1 MDCPL
6 DTALD
11 HFLDYVA
18 VEKGLL
24 PNTISAYARDLRAY
38 FDTLERLGALTAAA
52 VPGEG
57 PEIHL
62 TKLARRGLGAASR
75 ARAMSSIR
83 QFHRFL
89 VRENMAADRPGRDLA
104 SPKKRKRIP
113 HVLTIDQIE
122 RLLQAPDPDSVLG
135 SRDRAMLEFGYGA
148 GLRVSELC
156 QLELDDIREDERLL
170 FIRGKG
176 RKERLVPYGRHA
188 ERAFR
193 HYLGRSRHV
202 LSAGRVVPRLFLN
215 RLGQPMSRVGFY
227 KNLKR
232 YAAAAG
238 IETKVHPHILR
249 HSFATH
255 LLQGGA
261 DLRYV
266 QELLGHADIS
276 TTQIYTDVDTRHLIE
291 VHRAFHPRG

>member
-11 HFLDYVA
+11 HFLDYA
-18 VEKGLL
+18 SVEKGLL
-24 PNTISAYARDLRAY
+24 PNTIAAYARDLRAY
-38 FDTLERLGALTAAA
+38 IDTLEGLGAVTVAA
-52 VPGEG
+52 VPAEG

-62 TKLARRGLGAASR
+62 VKLTRRGLGATTRSR
-75 ARAMSSIR
+75 ALSSIR

-89 VRENMAADRPGRDLA
+89 VRENLASDRPGRDLA
-104 SPKKRKRIP
+104 NPKKRKRIP
-113 HVLTIDQIE
+113 GVLTIEQIE
-122 RLLQAPDPDSVLG
+122 RLLKAPDPARVLG
-135 SRDRAMLEFGYGA
+135 SRDRAMLELGYGA

-156 QLELDDIREDERLL
+156 QLELDDVHGDERLL
-170 FIRGKG
+170 LIRGKG
-176 RKERLVPYGRHA
+176 HKERLVPYGKYA
-188 ERAFR
+188 DRAVK
-193 HYLGRSRHV
+193 HYLGRSRHA
-202 LSAGRVVPRLFLN
+202 LARGRVIPHLFLN
-215 RLGQPMSRVGFY
+215 RRGASISRVGFF

-232 YAAAAG
+232 YAREAG
-238 IETKVHPHILR
+238 IEKKVYPHMLR

-261 DLRYV
+261 DLRYI

-291 VHRAFHPRG
+291 VHKAFHPRG